1 MFIRGR
7 FVAEMSEPED
17 FAVSKKICMLKVWCF
32 FRQFVA
38 FFLLIDLH
46 VHVCYPDAITS
57 LVMGKKPH
65 TKAHVAIHTILKQNT
80 SKTA

>member
-38 FFLLIDLH
+38 FFLPIDLH
-46 VHVCYPDAITS
+46 VHVCYPDAMFVVFFHIINHMIHH
-57 LVMGKKPH
+57 LIGNGKK
-65 TKAHVAIHTILKQNT
+65 KLIQKRM
-80 SKTA
+80 